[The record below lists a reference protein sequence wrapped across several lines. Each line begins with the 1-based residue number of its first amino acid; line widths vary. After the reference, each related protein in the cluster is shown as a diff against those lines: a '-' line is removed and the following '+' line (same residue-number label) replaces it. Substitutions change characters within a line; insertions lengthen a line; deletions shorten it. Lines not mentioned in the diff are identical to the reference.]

1 MATITFNNPKFDT
14 VEYIKRLRNAGA
26 TQELAEIQAQEL
38 DHVISAVFEQTNLII
53 DKKELATKQ
62 DLDVVKL
69 DLQKE
74 IKSAEITLMFL
85 MGAGFASIL
94 GVLAK
99 GFHWF

>member
-26 TQELAEIQAQEL
+26 TQELA
-38 DHVISAVFEQTNLII
+38 
-53 DKKELATKQ
+53 TKQ
-62 DLDVVKL
+62 DLDIVKL
-69 DLQKE
+69 ELQKE
-74 IKSAEITLMFL
+74 IKSAEIKLMLL